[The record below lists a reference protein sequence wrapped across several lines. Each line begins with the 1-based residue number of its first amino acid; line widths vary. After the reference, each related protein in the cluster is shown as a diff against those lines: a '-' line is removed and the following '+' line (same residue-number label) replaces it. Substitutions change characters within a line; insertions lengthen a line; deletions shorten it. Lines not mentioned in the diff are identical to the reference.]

1 MINTYRK
8 PANLFIANSDE
19 EIFSEEGTTQGDT
32 GAMGMYACILIP
44 LVEYM
49 KHRHNAPNKTDHQ
62 PSDHQPSEVKQ
73 AY

>member
-32 GAMGMYACILIP
+32 GAMGMYACSLIP
-44 LVEYM
+44 LVEHM
-49 KHRHNAPNKTDHQ
+49 KHRRVTIPQIKLITNHLITSHLM
-62 PSDHQPSEVKQ
+62 
-73 AY
+73 